1 MKNLKVLFVV
11 IFTLT
16 TFPIF
21 ARAESSC
28 ACAIK
33 YSDDA
38 KQVKYERKKF
48 KAVFSGQVL
57 DIKEKG
63 ENDLEVI
70 FSVKESW
77 KNAKVSQISVF
88 TVKPMPASCGY
99 DFVKG
104 ETYVVFAWK
113 SDEDKL
119 RTYICSRTK
128 LLSEATLDLRVLG
141 KGKVPKK

>member
-1 MKNLKVLFVV
+1 MKFSIVLFVI

-16 TFPIF
+16 ALPVL
-21 ARAESSC
+21 AKAESSC

-38 KQVKYERKKF
+38 RQVKYERKKF

-70 FSVKESW
+70 FAVKESW
-77 KNAKVSQISVF
+77 KNAKVLRISVF
-88 TVKPMPASCGY
+88 TVKSTPASCGY

-104 ETYVVFAWK
+104 ETYLVFAWK
-113 SDEDKL
+113 ADEGEL
-119 RTYICSRTK
+119 RATICSRTK
-128 LLSEATLDLRVLG
+128 LLTEAALDVRVLG
-141 KGKVPKK
+141 KGKVPKG